1 MILKYINNFI
11 YNMIKRQ
18 LAYLKK
24 AKLALDKYFKKQK
37 LEY

>member
-1 MILKYINNFI
+1 MVFNYINNFI

-18 LAYLKK
+18 LVYMKK
-24 AKLALDKYFKKQK
+24 AKLALIEHFKKQK